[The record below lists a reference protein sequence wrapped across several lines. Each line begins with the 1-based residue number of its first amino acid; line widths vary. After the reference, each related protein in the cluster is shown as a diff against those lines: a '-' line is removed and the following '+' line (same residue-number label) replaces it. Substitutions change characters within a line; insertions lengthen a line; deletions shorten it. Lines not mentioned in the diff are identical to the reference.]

1 MSQEEL
7 NAQLARDVGLGKIPG
22 LEVVGKREKGIQVH
36 TGSRWIRLG
45 QRDLNPPI
53 DVYEQL
59 YIAYWIRKFY
69 GDVSP
74 EWLIEHS
81 EV

>member
-1 MSQEEL
+1 MSLKAL
-7 NAQLARDVGLGKIPG
+7 NDQLARDVGLGKIPG
-22 LEVVGKREKGIQVH
+22 LEVKGKRAKGIQVH
-36 TGSRWIRLG
+36 TGSRWVRLG

-59 YIAYWIRKFY
+59 YISYWIRKHY

-74 EWLIEHS
+74 SWLIEHS